1 MKQLKIIIIISLI
14 ISLIPIGINFYIV
27 DEYKKD
33 IFMEQEVK
41 EKYDIALVL
50 GCSVLKDGR
59 PSKMLR
65 DRLDAA
71 ISLYEKGLV
80 KKILISGDHTKT
92 YSEITTMNTYLKE
105 NDILEENILIDYEG
119 YSTHESLINYQKNY
133 KDESVIIVTQKYHL
147 YRALFI
153 SQELDINAI
162 GVMAKLVNYNGTLYR
177 EIREIL
183 ARNKDFL
190 LFKLF
195 Y

>member
-1 MKQLKIIIIISLI
+1 MKQIKIIIIISLI